1 MVDAELLFLKF
12 PFKTELIRMLSTK
25 VDQCHP
31 NALASLLIVLK
42 LLNSNLVL
50 FNSSQETKFEG
61 RRMLL
66 PVLTFL
72 MRVLNKVKLL
82 SNADHQS

>member
-1 MVDAELLFLKF
+1 MKF

-25 VDQCHP
+25 VDQYHP